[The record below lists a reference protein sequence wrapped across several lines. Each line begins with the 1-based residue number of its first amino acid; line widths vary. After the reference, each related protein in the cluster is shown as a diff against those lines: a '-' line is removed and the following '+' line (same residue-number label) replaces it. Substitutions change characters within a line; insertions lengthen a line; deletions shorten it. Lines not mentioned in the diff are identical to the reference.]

1 MNGLFDWFWD
11 WRRQRRI
18 EQITLENA
26 RARVRCG
33 ARYLDEHHPDWH
45 RSIDAESLELSNGS
59 HCVLG
64 QLHGDFRLGLGRS
77 QMINLS
83 SAPRASLSPVA
94 YGFKCVSNVP
104 DDWQDRDYELLNRAW
119 REAVRRRQEK
129 TATPDARGDGYA
141 GTDLPEVAPSSRSP
155 RRTAR
160 SDARSDERDAPA
172 RPLSA

>member
-11 WRRQRRI
+11 WRRQKRI

-26 RARVRCG
+26 RERVRRG

-45 RSIDAESLELSNGS
+45 RSIDAESLELSDGS

-104 DDWQDRDYELLNRAW
+104 DEWQDRDYELLNRAW
-119 REAVRRRQEK
+119 REAVRRRQEDPA
-129 TATPDARGDGYA
+129 TTPDARGDGYA

-160 SDARSDERDAPA
+160 SNEQDEPA